1 MKRKGITAF
10 VLMIMLFLAGACAQ
24 KQDEQPGYAY
34 KVYYINSDETAIFS
48 SGPAI
53 SCSKIR
59 RSIGILL
66 L

>member
-34 KVYYINSDETAIFS
+34 KVYYINSDETAIFPVS
-48 SGPAI
+48 TVPGR
-53 SCSKIR
+53 KTR
-59 RSIGILL
+59 RLF
-66 L
+66 